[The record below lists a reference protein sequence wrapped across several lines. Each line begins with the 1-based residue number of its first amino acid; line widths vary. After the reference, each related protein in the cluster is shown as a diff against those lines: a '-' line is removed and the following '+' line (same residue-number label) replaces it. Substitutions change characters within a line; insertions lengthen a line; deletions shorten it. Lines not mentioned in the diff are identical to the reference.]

1 MVRKASE
8 PLVSLTVILYSSF
21 LSVVILF
28 VIKLS
33 SILTLKK
40 IFTNYALRLHH
51 NAPTSVLE
59 HAGLV
64 VLHDTIISKIIII

>member
-21 LSVVILF
+21 LSVF
-28 VIKLS
+28 VIKLR
-33 SILTLKK
+33 SILTRKK

-59 HAGLV
+59 HAGQV
-64 VLHDTIISKIIII
+64 VLHYTIISKIIII